1 MDTSVLLWLMYV
13 CVMLIVLLAVF
24 VYGELAFYQRGGDVW
39 EWTKTLHKWLREH
52 GVKHHFK

>member
-1 MDTSVLLWLMYV
+1 MYV